1 MCGIFG
7 ILTTDNSL
15 SESTVR
21 HCTDALAHRG
31 PDNGNV
37 FIAEHKKLA
46 LGHRRLSIIDL
57 SEQAHQPIW
66 SQCKRYV
73 MVYNGEIYN
82 FQTLAKSIQK
92 PLKTHSD
99 TEVLLEGFIQHGIEF
114 FTKLN
119 GMFAF
124 AIYDTQQDTL
134 ILARDRAGIKPLFY
148 YVDDKEFIFASEIKA
163 IHCAKPDLTI
173 QKELLP
179 YFLHLGY
186 LPQPYTIYQNV
197 FKFPTGNYA
206 VLKGIELSFHP
217 YWKAEQ
223 EISHKLITNEQDA
236 IDRLDTLLNRA
247 IQSQLISDVP
257 LGVFLSG
264 GIDSSTVAA
273 FAVKNS
279 DKPVKTFSI
288 AFTEAD
294 FNESKYAEQVAK
306 HIRSEHYTLTFN
318 KNDIL
323 DLFERYHSAYDEPCA
338 DSSLLPTMMVSKL
351 ARQYVTVALSGDGG
365 DELFLGYGAYQ
376 WAKRFEKTWLKITRP
391 VLHHVI
397 KLGKDK
403 YKRIGRLL
411 HYKNRHHLKSH
422 IFSQEHYFFSETELQ
437 KLLTQPTFDF
447 SKINQ
452 NIFSYERTLNSIEQ
466 QSLYDF
472 QYYLKDDLLVKID
485 RASMQFSLET
495 RVPLLDNEII
505 RFAWNIPVSLKIKN
519 KQSKYILRQVLY
531 RYVPKSIFE
540 RPKWGFSVPIRE
552 WLSTDLKHWI
562 DTYLSKTMIEKH
574 NIIQYDIAQY
584 WVKRFLKGEKT
595 VFNKVWVM
603 IVLHQW
609 LERENQ
615 RLKTR

>member
-7 ILTTDNSL
+7 IFTTNNYL
-15 SESTVR
+15 SEGVIRAYTN
-21 HCTDALAHRG
+21 TLTHRG

-37 FIAEHKKLA
+37 FIAEHQKLA

-57 SEQAHQPIW
+57 SEYANQPIW

-82 FQTLAKSIQK
+82 FQTLAKTINK

-99 TEVLLEGFIQHGIEF
+99 TEVLLEGFIQYGIDF

-124 AIYDTQQDTL
+124 AIYDTQEDTL
-134 ILARDRAGIKPLFY
+134 ILVRDRAGIKPLFY
-148 YVDDKEFIFASEIKA
+148 YSDGTEFIFASEIKA
-163 IHCAKPDLTI
+163 IQAVKTDLKI

-186 LPQPYTIYQNV
+186 LPQPYTIYKNV

-206 VLKGIELSFHP
+206 VLKNSHLSFHT
-217 YWKAEQ
+217 YWKIEH
-223 EISHKLITNEQDA
+223 EISNKLITNEQDA
-236 IDRLDTLLNRA
+236 INRLDTLINRA
-247 IQSQLISDVP
+247 VQSQMVSDVP
-257 LGVFLSG
+257 LGIFLSG

-273 FAVKNS
+273 FAAKNS
-279 DKPVKTFSI
+279 VKPVKTFSI

-306 HIRSEHYTLTFN
+306 HIGSEHYTLTFN
-318 KNDIL
+318 KQDVFE
-323 DLFERYHSAYDEPCA
+323 LFERYHNAYDEPCA

-365 DELFLGYGAYQ
+365 DELFLGYGAYK
-376 WAKRFEKTWLKITRP
+376 WAKRLQKTWLSIARP
-391 VLHHVI
+391 VLSHTA
-397 KLGKDK
+397 KLGKDRH
-403 YKRIGRLL
+403 KRIGRLL
-411 HYKNRHHLKSH
+411 QYKNKQHLKSH

-437 KLLTQPTFDF
+437 KLLINPVYDF
-447 SKINQ
+447 STINQ
-452 NIFSYERTLNSIEQ
+452 NVFSYERPLDNIEQ
-466 QSLYDF
+466 QSLFDF

-505 RFAWNIPVSLKIKN
+505 RFAWNIPTELKLKG
-519 KQSKYILRQVLY
+519 KQNKYILRQVLY
-531 RYVPKSIFE
+531 RYVPKHIFE

-552 WLSTDLKHWI
+552 WLTTDLKYWI
-562 DTYLSKTMIEKH
+562 DTYLSKEMIEKH
-574 NIIQYDIAQY
+574 GIIHYKVAQY
-584 WVKRFLKGEKT
+584 WVKTFLKGEKT

-603 IVLHQW
+603 IALHQW
-609 LERENQ
+609 LEKYVQHPR
-615 RLKTR
+615 

>member
-7 ILTTDNSL
+7 IVTKENTL
-15 SESTVR
+15 SESEVHTY
-21 HCTDALAHRG
+21 TNTLTHRG
-31 PDNGNV
+31 PDCGNV
-37 FIAEHKKLA
+37 FVAKHGKLA

-57 SEQAHQPIW
+57 SEYANQPFF
-66 SQCKRYV
+66 SQCGRYV

-82 FQTLAKSIQK
+82 FQQLAKTIQK
-92 PLKTHSD
+92 PLKTRSD

-124 AIYDTQQDTL
+124 AIYDIQQDTL
-134 ILARDRAGIKPLFY
+134 ILARDRTGIKPLFY
-148 YVDDKEFIFASEIKA
+148 YVDEKNFIFASEIKSILA
-163 IHCAKPDLTI
+163 VKPDLTV

-186 LPQPYTIYQNV
+186 LPQPYTIYKNI

-206 VLKGIELSFHP
+206 VLKNSELSFHT
-217 YWKAEQ
+217 YWKPEQ
-223 EISHKLITNEQDA
+223 EISDKLITNEQDA
-236 IDRLDTLLNRA
+236 INRLDTLLNRA
-247 IQSQLISDVP
+247 VQSQMTSDVP

-273 FAVKNS
+273 FAAKNS
-279 DKPVKTFSI
+279 EKPVKTFSI

-306 HIRSEHYTLTFN
+306 HIGSEHYTLTFN
-318 KNDIL
+318 KQDIFE
-323 DLFERYHSAYDEPCA
+323 LFERYYTAYDEPCA

-351 ARQYVTVALSGDGG
+351 ARQYITVALSGDGG

-376 WAKRFEKTWLKITRP
+376 WAKRLQNPLLRITRP
-391 VLHHVI
+391 VLSRTA
-397 KLGKDK
+397 KLGKDRH
-403 YKRIGRLL
+403 KRIGRLL
-411 HYKNRHHLKSH
+411 KYKNGQHLKSH
-422 IFSQEHYFFSETELQ
+422 IFSQEHYFFSEIELK
-437 KLLTQPTFDF
+437 KLLINPIFDF
-447 SKINQ
+447 SGINQ
-452 NIFSYERTLNSIEQ
+452 NVFSYQRTLNNIEQ
-466 QSLYDF
+466 QSLFDF

-505 RFAWNIPVSLKIKN
+505 RFAWNIPTELKLKG
-519 KQSKYILRQVLY
+519 KQNKYILRQVLY
-531 RYVPKSIFE
+531 RYVPKHIFE

-552 WLSTDLKHWI
+552 WLTTDLKCWI
-562 DTYLSKTMIEKH
+562 DTYLSKEMTEKH
-574 NIIQYDIAQY
+574 GIIHYDAAQY

-603 IVLHQW
+603 IALHQW
-609 LERENQ
+609 LEKNT
-615 RLKTR
+615 K

>member
-7 ILTTDNSL
+7 IVTSDNPL
-15 SESTVR
+15 SENIVR
-21 HCTDALAHRG
+21 KYTNTLTHRG
-31 PDNGNV
+31 PDSGNV
-37 FIAEHKKLA
+37 FVSKHHKLA

-57 SEQAHQPIW
+57 SENANQPFW
-66 SQCKRYV
+66 SQCGRYV

-82 FQTLAKSIQK
+82 FQTLSKSIHK

-99 TEVLLEGFIQHGIEF
+99 TEVVLEGFIQHGIDF
-114 FTKLN
+114 FTRLN
-119 GMFAF
+119 GMFAL
-124 AIYDTQQDTL
+124 AIYDTQEDTL
-134 ILARDRAGIKPLFY
+134 ILVRDRVGIKPLFY
-148 YVDDKEFIFASEIKA
+148 YRDEKQFIFASEIKA
-163 IHCAKPDLTI
+163 ILTVKPDLSI

-186 LPQPYTIYQNV
+186 LPQPHTIYKNI

-206 VLKGIELSFHP
+206 VLKNMHLSFYA
-217 YWKAEQ
+217 YWKMEQ
-223 EISHKLITNEQDA
+223 EISNKLITNEQDA

-247 IQSQLISDVP
+247 VQSQMVSDVP

-273 FAVKNS
+273 FAAKNS

-306 HIRSEHYTLTFN
+306 HIGSEHYTLTFN
-318 KNDIL
+318 KQDIFE
-323 DLFERYHSAYDEPCA
+323 LFERYHTAYDEPCA

-351 ARQYVTVALSGDGG
+351 ARKYVTVALSGDGG

-376 WAKRFEKTWLKITRP
+376 WAKRLQKVWLKATRP
-391 VLHHVI
+391 VLAQTS
-397 KLGKDK
+397 KLGKDRH
-403 YKRIGRLL
+403 KRIGRLL
-411 HYKNRHHLKSH
+411 QYKNSQHLKSH
-422 IFSQEHYFFSETELQ
+422 IFSQEHYFFSEIELQ
-437 KLLTQPTFDF
+437 KLLVQPIFDF
-447 SKINQ
+447 SDINQ
-452 NIFSYERTLNSIEQ
+452 DVFSYQRTLDSVEQ
-466 QSLYDF
+466 QSLFDF

-505 RFAWNIPVSLKIKN
+505 RFAWNIPTALKIRN
-519 KQSKYILRQVLY
+519 KQNKYILRQVLY
-531 RYVPKSIFE
+531 RYVPKNIFE

-552 WLSTDLKHWI
+552 WLTTDLKHWI
-562 DTYLSKTMIEKH
+562 DTYLSKPIIEKH
-574 NIIQYDIAQY
+574 NIINYEVAQY

-595 VFNKVWVM
+595 VFNKVWVV
-603 IVLHQW
+603 IALHQW
-609 LERENQ
+609 LEGATSVQ
-615 RLKTR
+615 GK